1 MLRTEKIILQK
12 NPNTM
17 RINLMEIDL
26 SKAGESKTK
35 ANQRQNLT
43 KKNNNNN
50 SYKLLI
56 KKIAYQLKKRTKLPK
71 CKIFKFYLSYRILI
85 MRIAKRLKS
94 TAKKLNFWDK
104 NDTEMT
110 LQEVDQ
116 IQEIASTACKLIQN
130 QGKKNQK
137 KKNIASS
144 GRKKKKSPKVKMS
157 LLKKS
162 EEEKKDLMKRN
173 NNKNKSNDK
182 TTILLNDLKKI
193 ELNKKDMD
201 NFVKKFNKFLND
213 NDIEIMRENKLP
225 NFSNKENEYLLTQKD
240 FWIKYIIYV
249 SNKYKNELNLFNF
262 INFIEQFFL
271 WCNPEGDNMD
281 FVVEIKL
288 QIHKIFD
295 EEKINKFLLSNKLS
309 NLDQLFERYK
319 IFNSKESNKEN
330 YVEAK
335 IDLENCTCPTCT
347 EKGYIQKVIEY
358 NLINNQITFA
368 KKNNLSFS
376 PFSDNSNNYIKF
388 ERDKTLHN
396 SGEINIEYSI
406 LSENKY
412 NDNDIFS
419 YLNKIEKGKAE
430 SERKKKRYT
439 SSKKKPRNNNS
450 NKNSVKKEQKEN
462 KKEKVKEIKEK
473 KEKKGKNEKV
483 NAILDLMGLEADSE
497 SDDTA
502 SFNKK

>member
-17 RINLMEIDL
+17 RINLMEVDL
-26 SKAGESKTK
+26 TKAGESKTK

-43 KKNNNNN
+43 KINNNNNN

-56 KKIAYQLKKRTKLPK
+56 KKIAYQLKKRIKLPK

-104 NDTEMT
+104 SDTEMT
-110 LQEVDQ
+110 LQDVDQ

-130 QGKKNQK
+130 QGKKNPK

-144 GRKKKKSPKVKMS
+144 GRKKKKSPKVKLS

-162 EEEKKDLMKRN
+162 EEEKSYLMKKN
-173 NNKNKSNDK
+173 NNKNKRDDK
-182 TTILLNDLKKI
+182 ITILLNDLKKI

-201 NFVKKFNKFLND
+201 NFFKKFNSFLND
-213 NDIEIMRENKLP
+213 NNIEIMRENKLP
-225 NFSNKENEYLLTQKD
+225 NFSNKETEYLLTQKD

-249 SNKYKNELNLFNF
+249 SNRYKNELNLFNF

-281 FVVEIKL
+281 FIVEIKV
-288 QIHKIFD
+288 QIYKIFD
-295 EEKINKFLLSNKLS
+295 EEKINKFLLSNKLT

-335 IDLENCTCPTCT
+335 IDLDNCTCPTCT
-347 EKGYIQKVIEY
+347 EKGYIKKVIDY

-376 PFSDNSNNYIKF
+376 PFNDNNNYIKF

-439 SSKKKPRNNNS
+439 SSKKKPRDNNS
-450 NKNSVKKEQKEN
+450 NKYSVKKAQKEN
-462 KKEKVKEIKEK
+462 KKDKVKEK

-497 SDDTA
+497 SDDTT

>member
-1 MLRTEKIILQK
+1 
-12 NPNTM
+12 
-17 RINLMEIDL
+17 
-26 SKAGESKTK
+26 
-35 ANQRQNLT
+35 
-43 KKNNNNN
+43 
-50 SYKLLI
+50 
-56 KKIAYQLKKRTKLPK
+56 
-71 CKIFKFYLSYRILI
+71 
-85 MRIAKRLKS
+85 
-94 TAKKLNFWDK
+94 
-104 NDTEMT
+104 
-110 LQEVDQ
+110 
-116 IQEIASTACKLIQN
+116 
-130 QGKKNQK
+130 
-137 KKNIASS
+137 
-144 GRKKKKSPKVKMS
+144 
-157 LLKKS
+157 
-162 EEEKKDLMKRN
+162 
-173 NNKNKSNDK
+173 
-182 TTILLNDLKKI
+182 
-193 ELNKKDMD
+193 
-201 NFVKKFNKFLND
+201 
-213 NDIEIMRENKLP
+213 MRENKLP
-225 NFSNKENEYLLTQKD
+225 NFSNKETEYLLTQKD

-335 IDLENCTCPTCT
+335 IDLDNCTCPTCT
-347 EKGYIQKVIEY
+347 EKGYIKKVIDY

-376 PFSDNSNNYIKF
+376 PFNANNNNNFIKF

-412 NDNDIFS
+412 YDNDIFS

-430 SERKKKRYT
+430 SEKKIKKKRYT
-439 SSKKKPRNNNS
+439 SSKKKPRDNNS
-450 NKNSVKKEQKEN
+450 NKNSVKKAQKEI
-462 KKEKVKEIKEK
+462 KKEKVNEI

-497 SDDTA
+497 NDDTA